1 MKRDSEMAFDPSAP
15 YSSVMDDVPL
25 KLLFGVSKLKAQRR
39 ASKEKKKKETK
50 SHSPKDLVNSSN
62 SARSKMKESLASVL
76 EMDVQQQKD
85 YVDTRSELEVGITEK
100 CLDVE
105 LHTVE
110 TADIHLELATDEDC
124 NGEQLSNA
132 LKQSQDFMQKPKSE
146 KEANDTQM
154 GRCLK
159 TPSHDIPEEYP
170 HKRIRIVKEENDIE
184 AKKQLI
190 QISDQAQAPAG
201 QVEAELFKLCGG
213 INKEYTEKVKSLVDY
228 LKGHTTSKLR
238 GYVLSGKITPEN
250 LCCMTAEQLASYESS
265 EWSLTKDEE
274 LRDML
279 VMPTSDIDEVM
290 VKKMD
295 KIEFQGD
302 VQKDDPPLEDI
313 GGHLISGSQ
322 VKREVNEINEVASLS
337 QDAGLVGVRDN
348 HEIVTDCSDYRSS
361 NNSLDQAVRVIETK
375 LGAAQVFNME
385 PVDDK
390 ITLPAIVSLNEFM
403 KFKEDQSN
411 DLVKADIVPYN
422 KPKENR
428 SNDSTKAY
436 INHKDGSQ
444 QEKETV
450 SGDLKSKWN
459 NASLQKH
466 SIMDAGAVI
475 GKKINAGNENIE
487 NLKSELADSN
497 ELQVGK
503 QVKLSPDEKLWEG
516 CLQLNAYITVMA
528 IAFFKSG
535 GKARTNNWS
544 KLVEVKGRVRLDA
557 FEKFLQELPLS
568 RNRALMVISIC
579 WKVGSPEAG
588 LIGMQEIANSYKQG
602 ERVGFAE
609 LAPGVDLYVCP
620 PDETMVNMLIKYGFI
635 KNMENA
641 NKKQEGLIGCVVW
654 RRHNVTSNVTSKTPE
669 QYVNAHKLAL
679 SGQLLDS
686 PSHPGVSQS
695 VSHGNHDP
703 VNGVNACLETI
714 SSDVNTRTDMDENR
728 LQTVQSPN
736 QIVSPVASA
745 KAETEQNKAKD
756 AASDMANFH
765 GQISRVSSQGNFNPG
780 FSPRVTSSYP
790 HDPRISTSNAFTQ
803 TAFPRGI
810 RNDDL
815 TGEMTPSF
823 GLKAATLLNSG
834 GVKNQNSDDDD
845 DDLPEFDFTAVS
857 GISQTPVGQ
866 ILPPCNDVRSLPLQ
880 QFSFQPS
887 TTVCN
892 QNPLQLPVSLISSQ
906 QQLGEHQNKQQV
918 SRHPTAPY
926 PSVHVSNLVQWFG
939 QNETIELPSVEN
951 CRPKVPQIHIA
962 SPSCLQ
968 PSMPNLQHATSKIQ
982 SPCPPTN
989 EVKKSLWDD
998 DDDIPEWCPPYL
1010 EQHGFPGPPMPAA
1023 PPDRSAISVQPSPLT
1038 QSGTQTLVRNLQPI
1052 HPQPPRGPPPQG
1064 PPPLRCPPPQ
1074 GPTLPQGHQPPLPP
1088 GPHPSK
1094 DNTGPIPR
1102 PIAQS
1107 VFHSKP
1113 IFRPPFS
1120 KPDFSPI
1127 RPVEGRGKKF

>member
-1 MKRDSEMAFDPSAP
+1 
-15 YSSVMDDVPL
+15 MDDVPL
-25 KLLFGVSKLKAQRR
+25 KLLFGVSNLNARRR
-39 ASKEKKKKETK
+39 ASKGKKKKETN
-50 SHSPKDLVNSSN
+50 SHSSKVLVNSSN
-62 SARSKMKESLASVL
+62 SARSKVKESLASVL
-76 EMDVQQQKD
+76 EIDVQQQKD
-85 YVDTRSELEVGITEK
+85 YLDTRSEHEVGITEK
-100 CLDVE
+100 CLDAE

-110 TADIHLELATDEDC
+110 TADIHFELATDADC

-146 KEANDTQM
+146 KDANDTQM

-159 TPSHDIPEEYP
+159 TPCRDISEEYP
-170 HKRIRIVKEENDIE
+170 HKRIKVVKEESDVE
-184 AKKQLI
+184 AEKQII
-190 QISDQAQAPAG
+190 QISDQAQTPAG
-201 QVEAELFKLCGG
+201 QVEAELFKLYGG
-213 INKEYTEKVKSLVDY
+213 INKEYTEKVKSLVDS

-238 GYVLSGKITPEN
+238 GFVLSGEITPDN
-250 LCCMTAEQLASYESS
+250 LCCMTAEQLVSYESS
-265 EWSLTKDEE
+265 KWSVTKDEE
-274 LRDML
+274 LRDVL
-279 VMPTSDIDEVM
+279 VMPNSDIDEVM
-290 VKKMD
+290 VKKVD

-302 VQKDDPPLEDI
+302 VQKDDSPLEVI
-313 GGHLISGSQ
+313 VSGGQLISGCQ
-322 VKREVNEINEVASLS
+322 VKQEVNEVNEVASLS
-337 QDAGLVGVRDN
+337 QDAGLVGIMDN
-348 HEIVTDCSDYRSS
+348 HEIVKGCSDYMSS

-375 LGAAQVFNME
+375 LGAAQAFNME

-411 DLVKADIVPYN
+411 DTVKADTVPYN

-428 SNDSTKAY
+428 SNDSTKVY
-436 INHKDGSQ
+436 INHKDGSL

-459 NASLQKH
+459 NAFLHKH

-487 NLKSELADSN
+487 NLKNELADSN

-635 KNMENA
+635 KNLENA

-686 PSHPGVSQS
+686 PSHPGVSQF

-714 SSDVNTRTDMDENR
+714 SSDVNTRSDMDESR

-736 QIVSPVASA
+736 QIVSPVACA
-745 KAETEQNKAKD
+745 KAETEQNTAKD

-765 GQISRVSSQGNFNPG
+765 GHISRVSGQGNFNPG
-780 FSPRVTSSYP
+780 FSPPVSGPYL

-803 TAFPRGI
+803 TPFPRGI
-810 RNDDL
+810 RNDDP

-823 GLKAATLLNSG
+823 GLKASTLLNSE

-857 GISQTPVGQ
+857 GTSQTPVGQ
-866 ILPPCNDVRSLPLQ
+866 ILPPCNDVRSLPLH

-892 QNPLQLPVSLISSQ
+892 QSPLQLPVSSMSSQ
-906 QQLGEHQNKQQV
+906 RQLGEHQNKQQI
-918 SRHPTAPY
+918 SRHPIVPY
-926 PSVHVSNLVQWFG
+926 PSVQVSNLVQWFG
-939 QNETIELPSVEN
+939 QNGNIELPSVEN

-962 SPSCLQ
+962 SPSCPQ

-982 SPCPPTN
+982 NQCPSTN
-989 EVKKSLWDD
+989 EVRKSLWDDD

-1010 EQHGFPGPPMPAA
+1010 EQHGFPGPPMPAV
-1023 PPDRSAISVQPSPLT
+1023 PPDRSAMPVQSSPLI
-1038 QSGTQTLVRNLQPI
+1038 QPGTQTLIRNLQPI
-1052 HPQPPRGPPPQG
+1052 HPQPPRGPPPRGPSPQG

-1102 PIAQS
+1102 PITQS

-1113 IFRPPFS
+1113 SFRPFS